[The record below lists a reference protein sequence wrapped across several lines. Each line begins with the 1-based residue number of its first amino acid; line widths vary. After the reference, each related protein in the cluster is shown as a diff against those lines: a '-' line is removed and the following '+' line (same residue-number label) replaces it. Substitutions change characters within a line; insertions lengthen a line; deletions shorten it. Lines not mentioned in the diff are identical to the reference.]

1 MILRSRAVVVIAAA
15 VVSAGTLGCGV
26 VSKAKQA
33 VENVSAISDLAD
45 KLGKSDQLTYT
56 GTYKM
61 DDGSTATVVQEPP
74 KAAFLG
80 KSGRFILT
88 QDALLLCSGTG
99 SGSGGKVACQRS
111 PNQNKVAASAD
122 QAAYV
127 SAVAGG
133 GFISAPMAVAVMT
146 AAAVV
151 PGTKID
157 KSEKKIAG
165 VKSTCLHVTGIPGD
179 KDPNAVTAKEFT
191 VCVGDNGVL
200 TTFTG
205 VGTDNK
211 KVGVELTKFTGKVDE
226 KAFVPPAGAKIVD
239 VQDLQ
244 TPN

>member
-1 MILRSRAVVVIAAA
+1 MILRSRVVVVIAAA

-56 GTYKM
+56 GTYKL
-61 DDGSTATVVQEPP
+61 DDGSTATVVQQPP
-74 KAAFLG
+74 KAAFVG

-88 QDALLLCSGTG
+88 EDALLLCSGTG
-99 SGSGGKVACQRS
+99 SNVACQRS

-157 KSEKKIAG
+157 KSEKKVAG
-165 VKSTCLHVTGIPGD
+165 VNSTCLHVTGIPAD

-211 KVGVELTKFTGKVDE
+211 KVGVELAKFSSKVDA

-239 VQDLQ
+239 VQDIQ
-244 TPN
+244 APN

>member
-1 MILRSRAVVVIAAA
+1 MMLRSRVVVVIAAA

-45 KLGKSDQLTYT
+45 KLGKSDQLIYT

-61 DDGSTATVVQEPP
+61 DDGSTATVVQQPP
-74 KAAFLG
+74 KAAFAG

-88 QDALLLCSGTG
+88 EDALLLCNGTG
-99 SGSGGKVACQRS
+99 GNVACQRS

-157 KSEKKIAG
+157 KSEKKVAG
-165 VKSTCLHVTGIPGD
+165 VSSTCLHVTGIPAD

-211 KVGVELTKFTGKVDE
+211 KVGVELTKFSSKVDA

-239 VQDLQ
+239 VQDIQ
-244 TPN
+244 APN

>member
-1 MILRSRAVVVIAAA
+1 MILRSRVALVIAAA

-99 SGSGGKVACQRS
+99 GNVACQRS

-157 KSEKKIAG
+157 KSEKKVAG
-165 VKSTCLHVTGIPGD
+165 VNSTCLHVTGIPAD

-211 KVGVELTKFTGKVDE
+211 KIGVELTRFAGKVDE

-239 VQDLQ
+239 VQDIQ
-244 TPN
+244 APN

>member
-1 MILRSRAVVVIAAA
+1 MILRSRVALVIAAA

-99 SGSGGKVACQRS
+99 GNVACQRS

-157 KSEKKIAG
+157 KSEKKVAG
-165 VKSTCLHVTGIPGD
+165 VNSTCLHVTGIPAD

-200 TTFTG
+200 TAFTG

-211 KVGVELTKFTGKVDE
+211 KIGVELTKFATKVDE
-226 KAFVPPAGAKIVD
+226 KAFVAPAGAKIVD

-244 TPN
+244 PPN

>member
-1 MILRSRAVVVIAAA
+1 MNLRSRAVVAIAAA
-15 VVSAGTLGCGV
+15 ALSAGTLGCGV

-56 GTYKM
+56 GTYKL

-74 KAAFLG
+74 KAAFVG
-80 KSGRFILT
+80 KQGRFILT
-88 QDALLLCSGTG
+88 ADALLLCNGTG
-99 SGSGGKVACQRS
+99 SKAVCQRS

-157 KSEKKIAG
+157 KSEKRVGG
-165 VKSTCLHVTGIPGD
+165 VDSTCLHVTGIPAD

-200 TTFTG
+200 TTFSG

-211 KVGVELTKFTGKVDE
+211 KIGVELSTFIGKVDE
-226 KAFVPPAGAKIVD
+226 KAFVAPAGAKIVD

-244 TPN
+244 PPN

>member
-1 MILRSRAVVVIAAA
+1 MILRSRVVVVIAAA
-15 VVSAGTLGCGV
+15 VVGAGTLGCGV

-74 KAAFLG
+74 KAAFIG

-88 QDALLLCSGTG
+88 EDALLLCNGTG
-99 SGSGGKVACQRS
+99 SKVACQRS

-165 VKSTCLHVTGIPGD
+165 VNSTCLHVTGIPAD

-211 KVGVELTKFTGKVDE
+211 KIGVELTKFAGKVDE
-226 KAFVPPAGAKIVD
+226 KSFVPPAGAKIVD
-239 VQDLQ
+239 VQDIQ
-244 TPN
+244 APN

>member
-1 MILRSRAVVVIAAA
+1 MILRSRAVLVIAAA

-99 SGSGGKVACQRS
+99 RNVTCQRS

-157 KSEKKIAG
+157 KSEKKVAG
-165 VKSTCLHVTGIPGD
+165 VKSTCLHVTGIPAD
-179 KDPNAVTAKEFT
+179 KDPTAVTAKEFT

-211 KVGVELTKFTGKVDE
+211 KIGVELTTFSGKVDE

>member
-1 MILRSRAVVVIAAA
+1 MILRSRAVVVIAVA
-15 VVSAGTLGCGV
+15 VVGAGTLGCGV

-74 KAAFLG
+74 KAAFIG

-88 QDALLLCSGTG
+88 QDALLLCNGTG
-99 SGSGGKVACQRS
+99 SKVACQRS

-157 KSEKKIAG
+157 KSEKKVAG
-165 VKSTCLHVTGIPGD
+165 VNSTCLHVTGIPAD

-211 KVGVELTKFTGKVDE
+211 KIGVELTKFAGKVDE
-226 KAFVPPAGAKIVD
+226 KSFVPPAGAKIVD
-239 VQDLQ
+239 VQDIQ
-244 TPN
+244 APN

>member
-1 MILRSRAVVVIAAA
+1 MNLRSRAVVAIAAA
-15 VVSAGTLGCGV
+15 ALGAGTLGCGV

-33 VENVSAISDLAD
+33 VENVSAISDLAG
-45 KLGKSDQLTYT
+45 KLGQSDQLTYT
-56 GTYKM
+56 GTYKL

-74 KAAFLG
+74 KAAFVG
-80 KSGRFILT
+80 KQGRFILT
-88 QDALLLCSGTG
+88 EDSLLLCNGTG
-99 SGSGGKVACQRS
+99 SKTACQRS
-111 PNQNKVAASAD
+111 PNQNKVGATAD

-151 PGTKID
+151 PGAKID
-157 KSEKKIAG
+157 KSEKRIAG
-165 VKSTCLHVTGIPGD
+165 VDSTCLRVTGIPAD

-200 TTFTG
+200 TTFSG
-205 VGTDNK
+205 VGTDDK
-211 KVGVELTKFTGKVDE
+211 KVGVELTKFSGKVDQ

-239 VQDLQ
+239 VQDIQ
-244 TPN
+244 APN

>member
-74 KAAFLG
+74 KAAFVG

-88 QDALLLCSGTG
+88 EDALLLCSGTG
-99 SGSGGKVACQRS
+99 SKVACQRS

-157 KSEKKIAG
+157 KSEKKVAG
-165 VKSTCLHVTGIPGD
+165 VNSTCLHVTGIPAD

-211 KVGVELTKFTGKVDE
+211 KIGVELTRFSSKVDE

-239 VQDLQ
+239 VQDIQ
-244 TPN
+244 APN

>member
-1 MILRSRAVVVIAAA
+1 MILRSRAILVIAAA

-61 DDGSTATVVQEPP
+61 DDSSTATVVQEPP
-74 KAAFLG
+74 KAAFVG

-99 SGSGGKVACQRS
+99 SNVACQRS
-111 PNQNKVAASAD
+111 RNQNKVAASAD

-157 KSEKKIAG
+157 KSEKKVAG
-165 VKSTCLHVTGIPGD
+165 VNSTCLHVTGIPAD
-179 KDPNAVTAKEFT
+179 KDPTAVTAKEFT

-211 KVGVELTKFTGKVDE
+211 KVGVELTKFSGKADE
-226 KAFVPPAGAKIVD
+226 KAFVAPAGAKIVD
-239 VQDLQ
+239 VQDIQ

>member
-1 MILRSRAVVVIAAA
+1 MIVRSRVVVIIAAA
-15 VVSAGTLGCGV
+15 VVSAGSLGCGV

-56 GTYKM
+56 GSYKM
-61 DDGSTATVVQEPP
+61 DDGSTATVVQQPP
-74 KAAFLG
+74 KAAFVG

-88 QDALLLCSGTG
+88 EDALLLCSGTG
-99 SGSGGKVACQRS
+99 TGSKVSCQRS
-111 PNQNKVAASAD
+111 PNQNKVAGSAD

-157 KSEKKIAG
+157 KSEKKVAG
-165 VKSTCLHVTGIPGD
+165 VNSTCLHVTGIPAD

-205 VGTDNK
+205 IGTDNK
-211 KVGVELTKFTGKVDE
+211 KVGVELTKFSSKVDA
-226 KAFVPPAGAKIVD
+226 KAFIPPAGAKIVD
-239 VQDLQ
+239 VQDIQ
-244 TPN
+244 APN

>member
-1 MILRSRAVVVIAAA
+1 MILRSRAVVVITAA
-15 VVSAGTLGCGV
+15 VVAAGTLGCGV

-45 KLGKSDQLTYT
+45 KLGKSDKLTYT

-88 QDALLLCSGTG
+88 EQALLFCSGTG
-99 SGSGGKVACQRS
+99 TGAKVTCQRT
-111 PNQNKVAASAD
+111 PNQNKVTASAD

-157 KSEKKIAG
+157 KSEKKVGG
-165 VKSTCLHVTGIPGD
+165 VDSTCLHVTGIPAD

-211 KVGVELTKFTGKVDE
+211 KIGVELTKFASKVDE

-239 VQDLQ
+239 VQDIQ
-244 TPN
+244 APN